1 MKKIEIYLKDELV
14 LSMLV
19 ESYII
24 DTYVNSFEINCKVEE
39 VQITYS
45 MPLNKG
51 YRIVADV

>member
-19 ESYII
+19 ESII